1 VEPDR
6 FDDVAFRIV
15 EDPQPQ
21 RRTPRGRRWALAL
34 VASLLVTGALAG
46 GASALGGDDARFTA
60 APWPHTDVGYSEV
73 YGDGPCRDDKPFHG
87 ERERSSALQH

>member
-15 EDPQPQ
+15 EDPLPP
-21 RRTPRGRRWALAL
+21 RRPPRGRRWALAL

-60 APWPHTDVGYSEV
+60 APWPQTDVGYSEL
-73 YGDGPCRDDKPFHG
+73 YRDGDCRDGKSFHG
-87 ERERSSALQH
+87 ARSSALQH